1 MRMKGSVLALVIA
14 LLPAALGAQQRLPR
28 ITVLGTGGTIA
39 GQSATR
45 TSFQNYRAGS
55 LPITDM
61 VDFLRPQ
68 IDSVAEVTAIQFGNK
83 ASGGYTI
90 PDYYDLTMAIE
101 KALESADGVV
111 VTTGTDTQE
120 EFVYWT
126 ELTVRSQKPVVFT
139 AAMRPWTVI
148 GTDAHA
154 NLFNA
159 IVLAASGETTC
170 FGTVNILNDEF
181 HAAKEVW
188 KSDGS
193 RMDTFIDRQAGILG
207 YVDGLDVRTFRAPP
221 RYQFCND
228 PARWRWP
235 FDLTRV
241 DKASLPRVEVLI
253 GYQDANLDE
262 AVRAMA
268 DAGVK
273 GIVTAGGGPSREVRT
288 YAEGKGVTFVSTQ
301 RFRSGGDN
309 LMPPKARLLLLVS
322 LATSATREEALAKYR
337 QASTLEFGV
346 QRPIPGRATAPR
358 GGG

>member
-1 MRMKGSVLALVIA
+1 MRLRSIALVALALAPV
-14 LLPAALGAQQRLPR
+14 ALGAQERLPR
-28 ITVLGTGGTIA
+28 VTVLGTGGTIA
-39 GQSATR
+39 GQSTTR
-45 TSFQNYRAGS
+45 TSFQSYRAGS
-55 LPITDM
+55 LQIGDM
-61 VDFLRPQ
+61 VEFLRPQ

-90 PDYYDLTMAIE
+90 ADYYDLTMAIE
-101 KALESADGVV
+101 KALETADAVV

-126 ELTVRSQKPVVFT
+126 ELTVRSPKPVVFT
-139 AAMRPWTVI
+139 ASMRPWTVI

-170 FGTVNILNDEF
+170 YGTVNILNDEF

-207 YVDGLDVRTFRAPP
+207 YVDGLNVRTFRAPP
-221 RYQFCND
+221 RVQYCSDQ
-228 PARWRWP
+228 AKWRWP
-235 FDLTRV
+235 FDLTTV
-241 DKASLPRVEVLI
+241 DKAALPRVEVLI

-268 DAGVK
+268 DAGVD

-288 YAEGKGVTFVSTQ
+288 YAEGKGVVFVSTQ

-309 LMPPKARLLLLVS
+309 LLPSKARLLLLVS
-322 LATSATREEALAKYR
+322 LATSQTKEEALAKYR
-337 QASTLEFGV
+337 TASTLEFGS
-346 QRPIPGRATAPR
+346 QRPPR
-358 GGG
+358 